1 MWALHLNEMVYLHHP
16 LSATPLFWWKERG
29 NQEALIW
36 MKNSNLHRTLQYLL
50 LSSATIFCT
59 SFLVKWLTLSLR
71 IKLISPVLVSLEI
84 TTASSSILSLL
95 KFSILDCL
103 GSSVP
108 PLLSSFA
115 FLFGI
120 GYAHFLRTLS
130 EFLKLL
136 WKHIKY
142 AVN

>member
-1 MWALHLNEMVYLHHP
+1 MWALHLNENGLFAHP
-16 LSATPLFWWKERG
+16 LSATPLFWWKERD

-71 IKLISPVLVSLEI
+71 IKLISPVLVSFEI

-108 PLLSSFA
+108 TLLSSFA